1 MRLVR
6 LRGSWLIVAF
16 GGHLNTLVPFF
27 SSSSYPLEF
36 FIVHF
41 DFNLTLEMNH
51 RSILLWSVLL
61 LNRPD

>member
-1 MRLVR
+1 M
-6 LRGSWLIVAF
+6 IVAF